1 MTHKAHHSFRKE
13 NNKSRAKKEIE
24 TEKRKHC
31 LTLLRVRVLPQT
43 RDNKCQIPQRR
54 TKQIVI
60 SSCLSRQWAT
70 MLSFEVDVFF

>member
-1 MTHKAHHSFRKE
+1 MVHNQSE
-13 NNKSRAKKEIE
+13 NKPDLTGLRIE
-24 TEKRKHC
+24 TEKRKQC

-43 RDNKCQIPQRR
+43 RENKCQIPQRR